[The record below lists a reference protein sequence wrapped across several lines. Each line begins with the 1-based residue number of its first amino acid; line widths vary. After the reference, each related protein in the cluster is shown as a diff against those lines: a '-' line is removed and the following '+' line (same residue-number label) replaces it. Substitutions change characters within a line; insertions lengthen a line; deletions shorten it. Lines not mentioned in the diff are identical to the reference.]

1 MLKRPL
7 EASRQLPLPAQA
19 LALPANGPF
28 AFLFAQE
35 RHFLLAG
42 GEGDGG
48 EEEDESQDGKSAGS
62 ITFYHTTGHDS
73 SSPNPLHNEDF
84 DMEYDD

>member
-1 MLKRPL
+1 MLKRSL
-7 EASRQLPLPAQA
+7 EASRQLPLPTEA

-28 AFLFAQE
+28 AFFFAQE
-35 RHFLLAG
+35 CHIPLV
-42 GEGDGG
+42 GDGGG
-48 EEEDESQDGKSAGS
+48 EEEEGGKGGKPEPL

-73 SSPNPLHNEDF
+73 SSPNPLHNEEF

>member
-7 EASRQLPLPAQA
+7 EASRQLPLPAEA

-28 AFLFAQE
+28 AFFFAQE
-35 RHFLLAG
+35 RRIPLV
-42 GEGDGG
+42 GDGGG
-48 EEEDESQDGKSAGS
+48 EEEEGGGKGGKPEPS

-73 SSPNPLHNEDF
+73 SSPNPLHNEEF